1 MPRGRSA
8 DGLCEDDGVSTP
20 AKTTPGLGG
29 WVRRT
34 VFGTLL
40 ITMVVLG
47 GTAFRVWQEARSDV
61 RNHADVIVV
70 LGAAQYNGTPSKI
83 FEARLAKAQELYKN
97 GVAKTIVTSGGKK
110 TNDNYT
116 EAAAGALWLQRAG
129 VPAADTIAVG
139 VGNDTL
145 RSLRAVS
152 GEVSKRGWHTAVLV
166 SDPWHSLRSTKM
178 AEDNGLS
185 AWPSPVHRG
194 PIVQTRE
201 TQIRYIFRETGA
213 LLFYQLTKTPADDL
227 GGTDVG

>member
-1 MPRGRSA
+1 
-8 DGLCEDDGVSTP
+8 VSTP

-83 FEARLAKAQELYKN
+83 FEARLAKAQDLYKN

-178 AEDNGLS
+178 AEDNGLN